1 MHHGT
6 SQPSTA
12 SRWLASSSRYLS
24 GAGCS
29 PRRAVYDA
37 KPQRLMGCLYTH
49 MGLPALFPEPFVHS
63 KIALHGA
70 LQCEVRRGALAQTP
84 ARLPQ
89 PHHMEA
95 NRAWASDACD
105 SSWQFAIAKPSV
117 HQLLCREGRPRVL
130 PRHGAEGHREGVT
143 VGHLQKGLYILHP
156 QTNGMVP

>member
-24 GAGCS
+24 GACCS
-29 PRRAVYDA
+29 PRRAVDDA

-70 LQCEVRRGALAQTP
+70 LQCMVRRCVGEEPRPPGSP
-84 ARLPQ
+84 AFR
-89 PHHMEA
+89 
-95 NRAWASDACD
+95 
-105 SSWQFAIAKPSV
+105 
-117 HQLLCREGRPRVL
+117 GRPWRVE
-130 PRHGAEGHREGVT
+130 RGQWAAWGTVVT
-143 VGHLQKGLYILHP
+143 LG
-156 QTNGMVP
+156 